1 MRLNDD
7 DHRRL
12 WAYEDLKAWR
22 LENTQ
27 KAWDSH
33 GNDQIVFET
42 CPKCG
47 SPNGEGMYLNAQTGE
62 KHCQAFCGRT
72 RRIEPYRFL
81 VEIIQ

>member
-7 DHRRL
+7 DQRRH

-33 GNDQIVFET
+33 GNDLIFPDDV
-42 CPKCG
+42 CPQCG
-47 SPNGEGMYLNAQTGE
+47 RTGLYWDNRTGQT
-62 KHCQAFCGRT
+62 HCMEFCGRT
-72 RRIEPYRFL
+72 RIIEPYRL
-81 VEIIQ
+81 LTEIIQ